1 MAATDRLSTRRKAEP
16 HVPKRTLGSVVTAQI
31 RDRIL
36 DGTYPPGTQMNEVEL
51 ATRFATSRGPVREAL
66 QRLVQDGL
74 LLSAPHK
81 GITVRA
87 MTAEDFDDLYFAR
100 AALERAAI
108 LRLTGRGAPAALL
121 AALDQDVRRM
131 ALAVEQHRWVDVAA
145 ADLSFHSHIIDA
157 AGSERL
163 SAMYATL
170 ADQTRLGLNIM
181 LGTYKG
187 RTDLVDEHA
196 ELLKLLSAG
205 NQPALLTA
213 LDKHF
218 GDAITT
224 LHHHRHERPA
234 PDDLP

>member
-1 MAATDRLSTRRKAEP
+1 MATPTRRKTEA
-16 HVPKRTLGSVVTAQI
+16 VPKRTLASVITSQM

-87 MTAEDFDDLYFAR
+87 MTAEDLDDLYFAR
-100 AALERAAI
+100 SALERAAV
-108 LRLTGRGAPAALL
+108 LRLTSRGAPAALIATL
-121 AALDQDVRRM
+121 EQDVRRM
-131 ALAVEQHRWVDVAA
+131 ALAVEESRWVDVSA
-145 ADLSFHSHIIDA
+145 ADLSFHIHIVEA

-187 RTDLVDEHA
+187 RTDLVDEHM
-196 ELLKLLSAG
+196 ELLKLLGAG
-205 NQPALLTA
+205 DRPSLLTS

-218 GDAITT
+218 GDAMHT
-224 LHHHRHERPA
+224 LHHHRHEHPEN
-234 PDDLP
+234 

>member
-1 MAATDRLSTRRKAEP
+1 MAASERLSSRRKAEP
-16 HVPKRTLGSVVTAQI
+16 SVPKRTLSSVITAQV

-36 DGTYPPGTQMNEVEL
+36 DGTFPPGTQMNEVEL

-87 MTAEDFDDLYFAR
+87 MTADDLDDLYFAR
-100 AALERAAI
+100 AALERAAVM
-108 LRLTGRGAPAALL
+108 RLTAQGAPAALL

-131 ALAVEQHRWVDVAA
+131 ALAIEQHRWIDVSA
-145 ADLSFHSHIIDA
+145 ADLSFHRHVVDA

-163 SAMYATL
+163 SAMYGLL

-196 ELLKLLSAG
+196 ELLKLLGAG
-205 NQPALLTA
+205 DRQTLLSA
-213 LDKHF
+213 LDRHF

-224 LHHHRHERPA
+224 LHHHRHERA
-234 PDDLP
+234 ES

>member
-1 MAATDRLSTRRKAEP
+1 MAISTRRKAEP
-16 HVPKRTLGSVVTAQI
+16 HVPKRTLGSVVTSQV

-66 QRLVQDGL
+66 QRLVRDGL
-74 LLSAPHK
+74 LISAPHK

-87 MTAEDFDDLYFAR
+87 MTAEDLDDLYFAR
-100 AALERAAI
+100 AALERAAMV
-108 LRLTGRGAPAALL
+108 RLTDRGAPAALIAVL
-121 AALDQDVRRM
+121 EQDVRRM
-131 ALAVEQHRWVDVAA
+131 ALAVEEHRWVDVSA
-145 ADLSFHSHIIDA
+145 ADLGFHVHIVDA

-163 SAMYATL
+163 SAMYAML

-181 LGTYKG
+181 VGTYKG

-196 ELLKLLSAG
+196 ELLKLLGAG
-205 NQPALLTA
+205 DRSTLLVS

-224 LHHHRHERPA
+224 LHHHRHEHPE
-234 PDDLP
+234 D

>member
-1 MAATDRLSTRRKAEP
+1 MAATIRRKAEP
-16 HVPKRTLGSVVTAQI
+16 HVPKRTLGSVITAQI

-87 MTAEDFDDLYFAR
+87 MTQDDIDDLYFAR
-100 AALERAAI
+100 SALERAAM
-108 LRLTGRGAPAALL
+108 LRLTDRGAPAKLL
-121 AALDQDVRRM
+121 AVLEQDVQRM
-131 ALAVEQHRWVDVAA
+131 ALAVGQHRWVDVSA
-145 ADLSFHSHIIDA
+145 ADLSFHSHIVDA

-163 SAMYATL
+163 SAMYASL

-196 ELLKLLSAG
+196 DLLKLLGAG
-205 NQPALLTA
+205 DRANLLA
-213 LDKHF
+213 GLDKHF

-224 LHHHRHERPA
+224 LHHHRHEHPES
-234 PDDLP
+234 

>member
-1 MAATDRLSTRRKAEP
+1 MAISTRRKAEP
-16 HVPKRTLGSVVTAQI
+16 PVPKRTLGSVVTSQV

-36 DGTYPPGTQMNEVEL
+36 DGTYPPGTQLNEVEL

-74 LLSAPHK
+74 LISAPHK

-87 MTAEDFDDLYFAR
+87 MTAEDLDDLYFAR
-100 AALERAAI
+100 AALERAAMV
-108 LRLTGRGAPAALL
+108 RLTERGAPAALL
-121 AALDQDVRRM
+121 AVLEQDVRRM
-131 ALAVEQHRWVDVAA
+131 ALAVEEHRWVDVSA
-145 ADLSFHSHIIDA
+145 ADLGFHVHIVDA

-163 SAMYATL
+163 TAMYATL

-181 LGTYKG
+181 VGTYKG

-196 ELLKLLSAG
+196 ELLKLLGAG
-205 NQPALLTA
+205 NRTTLLVA
-213 LDKHF
+213 LDRHF

-224 LHHHRHERPA
+224 LHHHRHEHPE
-234 PDDLP
+234 D

>member
-1 MAATDRLSTRRKAEP
+1 MMAASERLSGRRKAEP
-16 HVPKRTLGSVVTAQI
+16 SVPKRTLSSVITAQV

-36 DGTYPPGTQMNEVEL
+36 DGTFPPGTQMNEVEL

-87 MTAEDFDDLYFAR
+87 MTADDLDDLYFAR
-100 AALERAAI
+100 AALERAAVM
-108 LRLTGRGAPAALL
+108 RLTERGAPAALL

-131 ALAVEQHRWVDVAA
+131 ALAIEQHRWIDVSA
-145 ADLSFHSHIIDA
+145 ADLTFHRHVVDA
-157 AGSERL
+157 VGSERL
-163 SAMYATL
+163 SAMYGML

-196 ELLKLLSAG
+196 ELLKLLGAG
-205 NQPALLTA
+205 DRQALLSA

-224 LHHHRHERPA
+224 LHHHRHERA
-234 PDDLP
+234 ET

>member
-1 MAATDRLSTRRKAEP
+1 MAISTRRKAEP
-16 HVPKRTLGSVVTAQI
+16 HVPKRTLGSVVTSQV

-36 DGTYPPGTQMNEVEL
+36 DGTYPPGTQLNEVEL

-66 QRLVQDGL
+66 QRLVRDGL
-74 LLSAPHK
+74 LVSAPHK

-87 MTAEDFDDLYFAR
+87 MTAEDLDDLYFAR

-108 LRLTGRGAPAALL
+108 VRLTERGAPAALL
-121 AALDQDVRRM
+121 AVLEQDVRRM
-131 ALAVEQHRWVDVAA
+131 ALAVEEHRWVDVSA
-145 ADLSFHSHIIDA
+145 ADLGFHVHIVDA

-163 SAMYATL
+163 SAMYAML

-181 LGTYKG
+181 VGTYKG

-196 ELLKLLSAG
+196 ELLKLLGAG
-205 NQPALLTA
+205 DRSTLLVS

-224 LHHHRHERPA
+224 LHHHRHERA
-234 PDDLP
+234 EN

>member
-1 MAATDRLSTRRKAEP
+1 MSPRRMAEP
-16 HVPKRTLGSVVTAQI
+16 HVPKRTLASVITSQV

-36 DGTYPPGTQMNEVEL
+36 GGDYPPGTQLNEVEL

-74 LLSAPHK
+74 LVSAPHK

-87 MTAEDFDDLYFAR
+87 MTTEDLDDLYFAR
-100 AALERAAI
+100 SALERAAV
-108 LRLTGRGAPAALL
+108 LRLTERGTPAALL
-121 AALDQDVRRM
+121 ATLEQDVRRM
-131 ALAVEQHRWVDVAA
+131 ALAVQDHRWVDVSA
-145 ADLSFHSHIIDA
+145 ADLSFHSHIVAA

-187 RTDLVDEHA
+187 RTDLVDEHM
-196 ELLKLLSAG
+196 ELLKLLGSG
-205 NQPALLTA
+205 DRPALLIA
-213 LDKHF
+213 MDRHF
-218 GDAITT
+218 GDAMQT
-224 LHHHRHERPA
+224 LHHHRHEHPA
-234 PDDLP
+234 DMP

>member
-1 MAATDRLSTRRKAEP
+1 MATPTRRKAD
-16 HVPKRTLGSVVTAQI
+16 VPKRTLSSVITSQM

-74 LLSAPHK
+74 LISAPHK

-87 MTAEDFDDLYFAR
+87 MTEEDLDDLYFAR
-100 AALERAAI
+100 AALERAAV
-108 LRLTGRGAPAALL
+108 LRLTEHGAPAALIAIL
-121 AALDQDVRRM
+121 EQDVRRM
-131 ALAVEQHRWVDVAA
+131 ALAVEGSRWVDVSA
-145 ADLSFHSHIIDA
+145 ADLSFHSHVVEA

-163 SAMYATL
+163 SAMYASL

-181 LGTYKG
+181 LATYKG
-187 RTDLVDEHA
+187 RTDLVDEHM
-196 ELLKLLSAG
+196 ELLKLLGAG
-205 NQPALLTA
+205 NRPALLVS

-218 GDAITT
+218 GDAMTT
-224 LHHHRHERPA
+224 LHHHRHEHPA
-234 PDDLP
+234 DMP

>member
-1 MAATDRLSTRRKAEP
+1 MSPRRMAEP
-16 HVPKRTLGSVVTAQI
+16 HVPKRTLASVITSQV

-36 DGTYPPGTQMNEVEL
+36 GGDYPPGTQMNEVEL

-74 LLSAPHK
+74 LVSAPHK

-87 MTAEDFDDLYFAR
+87 MTTEDLDDLYFAR
-100 AALERAAI
+100 SALERAAV
-108 LRLTGRGAPAALL
+108 LRLTERGTPAALIATL
-121 AALDQDVRRM
+121 ERDVRRM
-131 ALAVEQHRWVDVAA
+131 ALAVEDHRWVDVSA
-145 ADLSFHSHIIDA
+145 ADLSFHSHIVAA

-187 RTDLVDEHA
+187 RTDLVDEHM
-196 ELLKLLSAG
+196 ELLKLLGSG
-205 NQPALLTA
+205 DRPALLIA
-213 LDKHF
+213 MDRHF
-218 GDAITT
+218 GDAMQT
-224 LHHHRHERPA
+224 LHHHRHEHPA
-234 PDDLP
+234 DMP

>member
-16 HVPKRTLGSVVTAQI
+16 NVPKRTLGSVITAQI

-36 DGTYPPGTQMNEVEL
+36 DGTYPPGTQMNEVDL

-87 MTAEDFDDLYFAR
+87 MTAEDLDDLYFAR
-100 AALERAAI
+100 SALERAAI
-108 LRLTGRGAPAALL
+108 LRLTEHGAPAKLL
-121 AALDQDVRRM
+121 ATLEQDIARM
-131 ALAVEQHRWVDVAA
+131 SMAIEQHRWVDVSA

-196 ELLKLLSAG
+196 ELLRLLGAG
-205 NQPALLTA
+205 DRPTLMTA

-218 GDAITT
+218 GDAIYT
-224 LHHHRHERPA
+224 LHHHRHERA
-234 PDDLP
+234 ET

>member
-1 MAATDRLSTRRKAEP
+1 MATSTRQP
-16 HVPKRTLGSVVTAQI
+16 HVPKPTLAAVITGQV

-66 QRLVQDGL
+66 QRLVQAGL

-87 MTAEDFDDLYFAR
+87 MTEEDIDDLYFAR
-100 AALERAAI
+100 AALERAAV
-108 LRLTGRGAPAALL
+108 LRLTERGAPAALL
-121 AALDQDVRRM
+121 ATLEQDVRRM
-131 ALAVEQHRWVDVAA
+131 AMAIEQHRWVDVSA
-145 ADLSFHSHIIDA
+145 ADLRFHSHIVDA

-181 LGTYKG
+181 LATYKG

-196 ELLKLLSAG
+196 ELLKLLG
-205 NQPALLTA
+205 TGDRPTLLTS
-213 LDKHF
+213 LEKHF
-218 GDAITT
+218 GDAINT
-224 LHHHRHERPA
+224 LHHHRHEH
-234 PDDLP
+234 PDDMP

>member
-1 MAATDRLSTRRKAEP
+1 MAASERLSPRRRAEP
-16 HVPKRTLGSVVTAQI
+16 SVPKRTLSSVITAQV

-36 DGTYPPGTQMNEVEL
+36 DGTFPPGTQMNEVEL

-87 MTAEDFDDLYFAR
+87 MTADDLDDLYFAR
-100 AALERAAI
+100 AALERAAVI
-108 LRLTGRGAPAALL
+108 RLTERGAPAALL

-131 ALAVEQHRWVDVAA
+131 ALAIEQHRWVDVSA
-145 ADLSFHSHIIDA
+145 ADLSFHRHVVDA
-157 AGSERL
+157 VGSERL
-163 SAMYATL
+163 SAMYGML
-170 ADQTRLGLNIM
+170 ADQTWLGLNIM

-196 ELLKLLSAG
+196 ELL
-205 NQPALLTA
+205 ALLGAGDREALLCA

-224 LHHHRHERPA
+224 LHHHRHERA
-234 PDDLP
+234 ET

>member
-1 MAATDRLSTRRKAEP
+1 MAATERLPPRRRAEP
-16 HVPKRTLGSVVTAQI
+16 SVPKRTLSSVITAQV

-36 DGTYPPGTQMNEVEL
+36 DGTFPAGTQMNEVEL

-87 MTAEDFDDLYFAR
+87 MTADDLDDLYFAR
-100 AALERAAI
+100 AALERAAVM
-108 LRLTGRGAPAALL
+108 RLTERGAPAALL

-131 ALAVEQHRWVDVAA
+131 ALAIEQHRWVDVSA
-145 ADLSFHSHIIDA
+145 ADLSFHRHVVDA

-163 SAMYATL
+163 SAMYSLL

-196 ELLKLLSAG
+196 ELLKLLGSGDRATML
-205 NQPALLTA
+205 AA

-224 LHHHRHERPA
+224 LHHHRHERA
-234 PDDLP
+234 ET

>member
-1 MAATDRLSTRRKAEP
+1 MSPRRMAEP
-16 HVPKRTLGSVVTAQI
+16 HVPKRTLASVITSQV

-36 DGTYPPGTQMNEVEL
+36 GGDYPPGTQMNEVEL

-66 QRLVQDGL
+66 QRLVQAGL
-74 LLSAPHK
+74 LVSAPHK

-87 MTAEDFDDLYFAR
+87 MTTEDLDDLYFAR
-100 AALERAAI
+100 SALERAAVI
-108 LRLTGRGAPAALL
+108 RLTERGVPAALIATL
-121 AALDQDVRRM
+121 EQDVRRM
-131 ALAVEQHRWVDVAA
+131 ALAVEDHRWVDVSA
-145 ADLSFHSHIIDA
+145 ADLSFHSHIVAA

-187 RTDLVDEHA
+187 RTDLVDEHM
-196 ELLKLLSAG
+196 ELLKLLGSG
-205 NQPALLTA
+205 DRPALLVS

-218 GDAITT
+218 GDAIQT
-224 LHHHRHERPA
+224 LHHHRHEHPA
-234 PDDLP
+234 DLP

>member
-1 MAATDRLSTRRKAEP
+1 MRTSTRRKD
-16 HVPKRTLGSVVTAQI
+16 VPKPTLAAVVTAQV

-87 MTAEDFDDLYFAR
+87 MTSEDLDDLYFAR
-100 AALERAAI
+100 AALERAAVT
-108 LRLTGRGAPAALL
+108 RLTERGAPAALL
-121 AALDQDVRRM
+121 ATLEQDVRRM
-131 ALAVEQHRWVDVAA
+131 ALAVDEHRWVDVAV
-145 ADLSFHSHIIDA
+145 ADLGFHSHVVDA

-163 SAMYATL
+163 SAMYASL
-170 ADQTRLGLNIM
+170 ADQTRLCLNIM

-187 RTDLVDEHA
+187 RTELVDEHD
-196 ELLKLLSAG
+196 ELMRLLAAG
-205 NQPALLTA
+205 DRDALLTA
-213 LDKHF
+213 LDRHF
-218 GDAITT
+218 GDAMTT
-224 LHHHRHERPA
+224 LHHHRHEHPT
-234 PDDLP
+234 D